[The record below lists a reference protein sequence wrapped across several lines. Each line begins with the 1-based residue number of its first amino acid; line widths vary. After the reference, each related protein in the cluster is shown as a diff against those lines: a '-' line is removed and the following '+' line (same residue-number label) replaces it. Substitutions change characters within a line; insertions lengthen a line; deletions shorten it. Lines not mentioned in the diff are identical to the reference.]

1 VDVKIG
7 ALLRLC
13 ENGQDATLEL
23 KPTSGEADNR
33 SCGSIAVRLDA
44 IDVSTAGAMA
54 VGNAM
59 QDTELAGVDH
69 SAAALDST
77 ALQVLDGGVALV
89 PKTTDFLNSLGNV
102 MSKLDLFVQ
111 IVDKTAKVSIIHGHM
126 TC

>member
-1 VDVKIG
+1 
-7 ALLRLC
+7 
-13 ENGQDATLEL
+13 
-23 KPTSGEADNR
+23 
-33 SCGSIAVRLDA
+33 
-44 IDVSTAGAMA
+44 M
-54 VGNAM
+54 GNAM

-89 PKTTDFLNSLGNV
+89 PKTTDFVNSLGNV